1 MTAADEIRQACE
13 TIIRHYAAALT
24 PGKAKLEQ
32 VTSTAIEAATPLP
45 LRVLNARGMATIYLA
60 SWATVIVGGR
70 KLTSAPSRHD
80 AMPLARF
87 VALHSDWLGK
97 HDSGNA
103 AATQLTS
110 IATELK
116 DVATGVMKP
125 AHIPVGP
132 CVDNID
138 HDTSDQCPGKLV
150 AHMEAP
156 PVITCD
162 TNEEHHW
169 PTGRWPYLKLRMTR
183 IDPDAAADLVARL
196 SGNDLT

>member
-1 MTAADEIRQACE
+1 MAAADEIRQACE

-70 KLTSAPSRHD
+70 QLAWAPSRHE
-80 AMPLARF
+80 AIALARF

-97 HDSGNA
+97 HASADA
-103 AATQLTS
+103 AANQLS
-110 IATELK
+110 LIATELK

-132 CVDNID
+132 CVDLAP
-138 HDTSDQCPGKLV
+138 DTEDLCAGKLT
-150 AHMEAP
+150 AHMEKP
-156 PVITCD
+156 PTITCD
-162 TNEEHHW
+162 TNEDHHW

-183 IDPDAAADLVARL
+183 IDPEAAQDLVARL
-196 SGNDLT
+196 SGSDLT